1 MASARYAV
9 ITPKAP
15 IAAARSP
22 RTVEAPNVAS
32 ASGSA
37 PSSKYP
43 SAPVS
48 RSTMASGWSKLADAA
63 LNDRIEAS
71 GVASLS
77 AGITRAPTPPGAH
90 TISTGLSAA
99 SAPRRPPAKA
109 SSRHAPRRNLPVAQS
124 AAHTPIQVPP
134 VSSSGWSVP
143 SGLGARFSAV
153 LSRLVLSSTSRMA
166 TQYVASG
173 DASVMPV
180 STSVPR
186 VSTATFSRVTT
197 LSLTDLSLALRSAS
211 CAGVSVCSTTTTL
224 CPARARRSAL
234 AA

>member
-1 MASARYAV
+1 MASARYPV

-15 IAAARSP
+15 SDAARSP
-22 RTVEAPNVAS
+22 REVEAANVAS

-37 PSSKYP
+37 PSRKYP

-48 RSTMASGWSKLADAA
+48 RSTTSSGWSELADAA
-63 LNDRIEAS
+63 LNDRIDAS

-77 AGITRAPTPPGAH
+77 AGIARSPAPPGAH

-124 AAHTPIQVPP
+124 AAHTPIQRAG
-134 VSSSGWSVP
+134 SSSSASSAP
-143 SGLGARFSAV
+143 SGLGARFSTG
-153 LSRLVLSSTSRMA
+153 LSSTSRMA

-186 VSTATFSRVTT
+186 VSTATFSRMTT
-197 LSLTDLSLALRSAS
+197 LSFTDLSLALRSAS